1 MLSRYSC
8 TITLL
13 FVFLCHYHSSPFI
26 LFVYLY
32 ICIFVSLYICIF
44 VYLYI
49 CIFVYLYI
57 CIFVLITVY
66 KMYYKD
72 TGGGRPIVQPVGTT
86 RVIREQWR
94 ST

>member
-1 MLSRYSC
+1 MSLSFI
-8 TITLL
+8 TIYII
-13 FVFLCHYHSSPFI
+13 CI
-26 LFVYLY
+26 FVYLY

-57 CIFVLITVY
+57 CIFVYLYICIFVLITVY
-66 KMYYKD
+66 KMYYKN